1 MKFKGL
7 EESSFIEWPEK
18 AVAIAYTGGCNFRCP
33 FCQNEDL
40 VLNPEKLNTLE
51 GAEVIDHLSSNRK
64 WLDGLA
70 VTGGEP
76 TLHPSLLPFAQE
88 VKEEG
93 FEFGLET
100 NGSKPEVL
108 KEFIEKSLVDRV
120 FLDFKAPLEW
130 EKYRKAIGVDE
141 ETLFQN
147 VGESI
152 RLLQNSDVDHE
163 YRTTVVPGILNGE
176 DLKKIGERLKE
187 GEEFYLQQF
196 IPENTLDPEYEKVE
210 PFAEEKLTGIK
221 EELNEEFNFKKCEL
235 RNL

>member
-33 FCQNEDL
+33 FCQNKDL
-40 VLNPEKLNTLE
+40 VTSPKDLPTLE
-51 GAEVIDHLSSNRK
+51 GSEVIDHLSSRRK

-76 TLHPSLLPFAQE
+76 TLHPSLPSFARKL
-88 VKEEG
+88 KEEG

-100 NGSKPEVL
+100 NGSKPEL
-108 KEFIEKSLVDRV
+108 LRELIENSLVDRV
-120 FLDFKAPLEW
+120 FLDFKAPLKW
-130 EKYRKAIGVDE
+130 EKYRKAIGVDDKG
-141 ETLFQN
+141 LFQN
-147 VGESI
+147 VKESI
-152 RLLQNSDVDHE
+152 HLLQNSNVEHE
-163 YRTTVVPGILNGE
+163 YRTTVVPTILNEG
-176 DLKKIGERLKE
+176 DLKKIAESLEE

-196 IPENTLDPEYEKVE
+196 VPENTLDPYYERVE
-210 PFAEEKLTGIK
+210 PYSEEKLKKIK
-221 EELNEEFNFKKCEL
+221 DELIGQFNFKKCEL